1 MHSAERSTI
10 RHATSAAPQDWMP
23 VQQSS
28 AKIRP
33 LDVYSLDFVPYND
46 AWNLQRML
54 VEKRKRNEFVDTLLL
69 MEHPPVI
76 TMGRNARPENLL
88 STPQE
93 LQQAGIE
100 VVESDRGGDVTF
112 HGPGQLIGYPIL
124 NLGNIRRDVVWYVR
138 TLEEAIIRTAQ
149 DCGVAAVRIPGC
161 PGVWVNNAKV
171 ASLGI
176 HISRWVTSHGFA
188 LNLSNDLNFFRHIIP
203 CGIAACPVTSFQQ
216 CLGKPLD
223 RMEVEKHLVQHLA
236 NLLGLEVCWPS
247 VVGLE
252 KGELWQRKY

>member
-1 MHSAERSTI
+1 MHSAEGSTI
-10 RHATSAAPQDWMP
+10 RHQASAVPQSWIPLPQTSDEL
-23 VQQSS
+23 
-28 AKIRP
+28 RP
-33 LDVYSLDFVPYND
+33 LDVFSLDFVPYND

-54 VEKRKRNEFVDTLLL
+54 VEKRKRNEIADTLLL
-69 MEHPPVI
+69 LEHPPVI
-76 TMGRNARPENLL
+76 TMGRNAKPENLL
-88 STPQE
+88 STPLE

-124 NLGNIRRDVVWYVR
+124 DLSKIRRDVVWYVR
-138 TLEEAIIRTAQ
+138 ALEEAIIRTAQ
-149 DCGVAAVRIPGC
+149 DCGVRAVRVPGC

-188 LNLSNDLNFFRHIIP
+188 LNLNTDLNFFCHIIP
-203 CGIAACPVTSFQQ
+203 CGIASCPVTSFQQ

-223 RMEVEKHLVQHLA
+223 RSVVEQHLVQHLA
-236 NLLGLEVCWPS
+236 GLL
-247 VVGLE
+247 GLE
-252 KGELWQRKY
+252 KGELWQRMS